1 MALPHRKAC
10 FFIPA
15 LAAAIALTTM
25 PLWGDTRHGG
35 SSTMPKFSCYCE
47 CEKGEGHPMCPMKM
61 CEIPKYEKRWWANS
75 CHKQSGQSSTAK
87 PGAPAS
93 QPNAHHSHSMQSA
106 KK

>member
-1 MALPHRKAC
+1 
-10 FFIPA
+10 
-15 LAAAIALTTM
+15 
-25 PLWGDTRHGG
+25 
-35 SSTMPKFSCYCE
+35 
-47 CEKGEGHPMCPMKM
+47 MCPMKM